1 MGASRLE
8 DALPVE
14 SALPA
19 LVAALK
25 RDRRAVLVAPP
36 GSGKTTRVA
45 LELWRQR
52 LVGDQE
58 VVLLQPRRV
67 AARAVASFMAELLGE
82 RVGETVG
89 HQVRFDE
96 VSSERTRIRVVTE
109 GILTARLQR
118 DPELRGVGLVILDE
132 FHERSLH
139 ADLALALVKEVQEG
153 LRDDLMVLVMSA
165 TLAAEPVASFLGCEV
180 VRAEGR
186 AFPVDIRFA
195 ETGTDERSVVDDMA
209 QAVAGLVREGLDGDV
224 LAFLHGVRPIESV
237 RQRLDAM
244 RLGVEVLP
252 LHGSLSAREQDLA
265 LRSGSRP
272 RVVLATN
279 VAETSLTIPGVTA
292 VVDSGLAKVMRY
304 DLAVGQNRLETTRI
318 ARASADQRS
327 GRAGRVRAG
336 RALRLWTRHEDDRLR
351 GFEDPE
357 IRRVDL
363 MRLVLELLSW
373 GVDPRRFAF
382 FERPEERALDD
393 AFARL
398 EAIGAVEG
406 QRGQAQVRLSELGR
420 AALSLPVEPRL
431 GVFLSRVRDGDLR
444 QAIRWAV
451 ALDQGLVDGDI
462 AAPMKAWP
470 EVASRAERQ
479 LAGRRVGLVR
489 GPGEPLEVALVRSH
503 ADRVGVWR
511 EADRYA
517 LVGGRLGRLSQGH
530 VSDVLVAFEL
540 EAGRRGE
547 GAVSLIRSHAMVS
560 REALSAG
567 VRVEDELVW
576 EADKRRVAAYR
587 TEYWMDLPLSRKS
600 IPNASAEN
608 RERSGAILAEQAKV
622 ALDQVFGGLDADGE
636 RLVARVVTFL
646 KLFPDEVE
654 GLEASREGVLLAC
667 LPAMCAG
674 LASFDELSRRPAVTL
689 AEAVRD
695 ILGFKISRKLDELLP
710 ERLEVPSGSH
720 IKVEYTSDGRPPV
733 LAVKIQ
739 ELFGLKETPRVAGGR
754 LPVVLHL
761 LSPAQRPLQVTTD
774 LASFWSR
781 TWPEVRAEMRTR
793 YPKHI
798 WPEDPTVATA
808 TARTVQ
814 RRK

>member
-1 MGASRLE
+1 MPVE
-8 DALPVE
+8 VALPSLV
-14 SALPA
+14 SAL
-19 LVAALK
+19 K
-25 RDRRAVLVAPP
+25 KDRRAVLVAPP

-67 AARAVASFMAELLGE
+67 AARAVASYMAELLGE

-96 VSSERTRIRVVTE
+96 VTSHRTRIRVVTE

-118 DPELRGVGLVILDE
+118 DPELEGVGLVILDE

-153 LRDDLMVLVMSA
+153 LRDDLMLLVMSA
-165 TLAAEPVASFLGCEV
+165 TLAAEPVSAFLRCEV

-186 AFPVDIRFA
+186 AYPVDVRFA
-195 ETGTDERSVVDDMA
+195 GAGTDERSVVDDMVG
-209 QAVAGLVREGLDGDV
+209 AVAGLVKDGLDGDV

-237 RQRLDAM
+237 RSRLDTM

-252 LHGSLSAREQDLA
+252 LHGSLSPREQDLA
-265 LRSGSRP
+265 LRSGVRP

-327 GRAGRVRAG
+327 GRAGRVRPG
-336 RALRLWTRHEDDRLR
+336 RALRLWTKTEDDRLR

-373 GVDPRRFAF
+373 GVDPRTFAF
-382 FERPEERALDD
+382 FERPDGRALDD
-393 AFARL
+393 AFFRL
-398 EAIGAVEG
+398 EAIGALE
-406 QRGQAQVRLSELGR
+406 RGGRGGLSALGR
-420 AALSLPVEPRL
+420 AALRVPVEPRL
-431 GVFLSRVRDGDLR
+431 AVFLSRVRDGELGR
-444 QAIRWAV
+444 AVRWAV
-451 ALDQGLVDGDI
+451 ALDQGLVEGDI
-462 AAPMKAWP
+462 SAPMKVWP
-470 EVASRAERQ
+470 EAASRAERQ
-479 LAGRRVGLVR
+479 LVGRRVPVLA
-489 GPGEPLEVALVRSH
+489 EPLEVALVKSH

-530 VSDVLVAFEL
+530 VSEVVVAFEL

-547 GAVSLIRSHAMVS
+547 GAVSMIRSHAAVG
-560 REALSAG
+560 REALSGG

-576 EADKRRVAAYR
+576 EADKRKVAAYR

-600 IPNASAEN
+600 IPNASAES
-608 RERSGAILAEQAKV
+608 RERSGAMLAEQARG

-646 KLFPDEVE
+646 RLFPDEVE
-654 GLEASREGVLLAC
+654 GLEASREGVLRAC
-667 LPAMCAG
+667 LGAMCAG
-674 LASFDELSRRPAVTL
+674 LTSFDELVRRPAVGL
-689 AEAVRD
+689 AESVRD
-695 ILGFKISRKLDELLP
+695 ILGFKISRRLDELLP
-710 ERLEVPSGSH
+710 ERLEVPSGSQ
-720 IKVEYTSDGRPPV
+720 IKVEYTSDGRPPI

-761 LSPAQRPLQVTTD
+761 LSPAMRPLQVTTD

-798 WPEDPTVATA
+798 WPEDPTTAVATA
-808 TARTVQ
+808 RSVQ
-814 RRK
+814 RRKPG

>member
-1 MGASRLE
+1 MAEPRRERPEGG
-8 DALPVE
+8 LPVE
-14 SALPA
+14 AALPT
-19 LVAALK
+19 LIAALK

-45 LELWRQR
+45 LEIWRER

-58 VVLLQPRRV
+58 IVLLQPRRV
-67 AARAVASFMAELLGE
+67 AARAVASYMAELIGE

-96 VSSERTRIRVVTE
+96 VTSHKTRVRVVTE

-118 DPELRGVGLVILDE
+118 DPELKGVGLVILDE

-153 LRDDLMVLVMSA
+153 LRDDLMLLVMSA
-165 TLAAEPVASFLGCEV
+165 TLAAEPVSAFLGCEV

-186 AFPVDIRFA
+186 AFPVDVRFA
-195 ETGTDERSVVDDMA
+195 GTSTDERSVEGDMVE
-209 QAVAGLVREGLDGDV
+209 AVAGLVRDGLDGDV

-237 RQRLDAM
+237 RSRLDSM

-252 LHGSLSAREQDLA
+252 LHGSLSPREQDLA
-265 LRSGSRP
+265 LRSGVRP

-336 RALRLWTRHEDDRLR
+336 RALRLWTKTEDDRLR

-393 AFARL
+393 AFFRL
-398 EAIGAVEG
+398 EAIGAL
-406 QRGQAQVRLSELGR
+406 QRGGLSALGR
-420 AALSLPVEPRL
+420 AALSVPVEPRL
-431 GVFLSRVRDGDLR
+431 GVFLSRVREGELR

-451 ALDQGLVDGDI
+451 ALDQGLVEGDI
-462 AAPMKAWP
+462 SAPMKAWP
-470 EVASRAERQ
+470 EAASRAEKQ
-479 LAGRRVGLVR
+479 LAGRRVGVMA
-489 GPGEPLEVALVRSH
+489 EPLEVALVRSH

-530 VSDVLVAFEL
+530 VSEVVVAFEL

-547 GAVSLIRSHAMVS
+547 GAVSMIRSHAAVG
-560 REALSAG
+560 REALSGG
-567 VRVEDELVW
+567 VRVDDELVW
-576 EADKRRVAAYR
+576 EADKRKVAAYR

-600 IPNASAEN
+600 IPNAGPEA
-608 RERSGAILAEQAKV
+608 RERSGVMLAEQARV
-622 ALDQVFGGLDADGE
+622 ALDQVFGGLDAENE
-636 RLVARVVTFL
+636 RLVARVVTFVR
-646 KLFPDEVE
+646 LFPDEVE
-654 GLEASREGVLLAC
+654 GLEASREGVLRAC

-674 LASFDELSRRPAVTL
+674 LASFDELIRRPAVGL

-710 ERLEVPSGSH
+710 ERLEVPSGSQ
-720 IKVEYTSDGRPPV
+720 IKVEYTSDGRPPI

-739 ELFGLKETPRVAGGR
+739 ELFGLRETPRVAGGR

-761 LSPAQRPLQVTTD
+761 LSPAMRPLQVTTD